1 MAQGEKI
8 DTNLLIKGLLI
19 LGGGLLGL
27 KIINT
32 VLQGLGLK
40 KTDDEI
46 QIDNAIKEN
55 YSGALEAFNPEYYLQ
70 AKASGKTIRSISAES
85 QQIVK
90 SSIYNCIGY
99 VYDNPQKCLAAF
111 TTNLKYK
118 TQVSVV
124 SHSFVNA
131 YGESMLGYLTDRLDT
146 ASQKAVLNQILEYVK
161 NLPSGISK

>member
-70 AKASGKTIRSISAES
+70 AKASGKTIRDISAES

-99 VYDNPQKCLAAF
+99 VYDNPQKCLAA
-111 TTNLKYK
+111 
-118 TQVSVV
+118 
-124 SHSFVNA
+124 
-131 YGESMLGYLTDRLDT
+131 
-146 ASQKAVLNQILEYVK
+146 
-161 NLPSGISK
+161 